1 MANIFR
7 NSRFYLNG
15 HYLTQLW
22 LRQHINFWLKSY
34 SRFHVQVSLVIR
46 GDYIPMK
53 FWLADTKF
61 IILGLI
67 MHDYVKFPF
76 LSVVFAH
83 FRSADSQNLEYHLYY
98 IISLPALPVMKMD
111 LKLRNFRML
120 EAAVLQWCKMA
131 NSESNPPR
139 RSLDSGQPSLT

>member
-1 MANIFR
+1 
-7 NSRFYLNG
+7 
-15 HYLTQLW
+15 
-22 LRQHINFWLKSY
+22 
-34 SRFHVQVSLVIR
+34 
-46 GDYIPMK
+46 
-53 FWLADTKF
+53 
-61 IILGLI
+61 
-67 MHDYVKFPF
+67 MHEYVKFPF

-83 FRSADSQNLEYHLYY
+83 FRSADSQNLEYLYY